1 MANRPLHS
9 TSALSEQPLLTSH
22 LLQPGRLTAPF
33 SRLLLAAV
41 LAATA
46 VQVQAAPADSAQP
59 PASVAVAQADAKT
72 AVKAAAPVAGAAKTV
87 AGQAQLST
95 TAVPKFSIAQ
105 LVQTVVDN
113 NPDMRAVQQS
123 TVTARAAVVT
133 AGALPNPKLEWEQG
147 RNSARMASATVGSVL
162 TMGVSVPIEMP
173 AVRSARLQSAQAGER
188 ASVQQ
193 IAMSRNTLVAQ
204 VELKAYEV
212 VLRNAQAEAA
222 GDAVRL
228 LEQAHK
234 RVRVRVDSG
243 EAPRYELIKAD
254 AELINARQQEQTA
267 GLQAEQSLLTLNR
280 LAAGHLPARFALDL
294 SLEDPVN
301 VQVLQNANLQLHPEL
316 QQLQSEIERAQAQ
329 LAGARASRWPGVDLR
344 MAHTREPDIT
354 HNRVGVTVQ
363 IPLFDQRRGPIDE
376 ASSELEK
383 SRLRLEGRQA
393 ELQQQMQLAWKS
405 LEMARTRTQA
415 LSQGSV
421 RDAEAALRVAEAAY
435 RYGERGILDVLDAQR
450 VLRSVRADLLEARYQ
465 MQAARIE
472 LDFLAGRFAEPGA
485 V

>member
-1 MANRPLHS
+1 M
-9 TSALSEQPLLTSH
+9 
-22 LLQPGRLTAPF
+22 
-33 SRLLLAAV
+33 
-41 LAATA
+41 
-46 VQVQAAPADSAQP
+46 
-59 PASVAVAQADAKT
+59 
-72 AVKAAAPVAGAAKTV
+72 
-87 AGQAQLST
+87 
-95 TAVPKFSIAQ
+95 
-105 LVQTVVDN
+105 
-113 NPDMRAVQQS
+113 
-123 TVTARAAVVT
+123 
-133 AGALPNPKLEWEQG
+133 
-147 RNSARMASATVGSVL
+147 
-162 TMGVSVPIEMP
+162 
-173 AVRSARLQSAQAGER
+173 
-188 ASVQQ
+188 
-193 IAMSRNTLVAQ
+193 
-204 VELKAYEV
+204 
-212 VLRNAQAEAA
+212 
-222 GDAVRL
+222 
-228 LEQAHK
+228 
-234 RVRVRVDSG
+234 
-243 EAPRYELIKAD
+243 
-254 AELINARQQEQTA
+254 
-267 GLQAEQSLLTLNR
+267 
-280 LAAGHLPARFALDL
+280 
-294 SLEDPVN
+294 
-301 VQVLQNANLQLHPEL
+301 QVLQNANLQLHPEL